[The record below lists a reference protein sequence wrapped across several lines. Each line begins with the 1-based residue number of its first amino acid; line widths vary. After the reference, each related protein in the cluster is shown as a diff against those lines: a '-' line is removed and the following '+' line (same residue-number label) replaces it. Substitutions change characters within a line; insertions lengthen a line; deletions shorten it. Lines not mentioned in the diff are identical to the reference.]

1 MPSHPVY
8 VMHAEKYSIME
19 EKIFQ
24 LLKLISSVKLDIKFC
39 FIKNVFFC
47 FVFLATLCCAS
58 AQKKISKETMPISKV
73 IQP

>member
-39 FIKNVFFC
+39 F
-47 FVFLATLCCAS
+47 FLATLCCAS
-58 AQKKISKETMPISKV
+58 AQKKISKETMPTSKV

>member
-24 LLKLISSVKLDIKFC
+24 LLKLISSVKLDINFC

-47 FVFLATLCCAS
+47 FVF
-58 AQKKISKETMPISKV
+58 
-73 IQP
+73 